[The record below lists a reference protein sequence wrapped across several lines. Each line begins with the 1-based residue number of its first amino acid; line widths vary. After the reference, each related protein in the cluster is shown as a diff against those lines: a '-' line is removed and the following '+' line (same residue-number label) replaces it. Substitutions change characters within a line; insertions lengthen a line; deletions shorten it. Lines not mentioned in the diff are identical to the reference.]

1 VHVFVAL
8 TSVAEPCGFNGL
20 QGPNSSLNLNV
31 KILVIG
37 LRGAGKTQ
45 LIRSLLAMGSSSSSD
60 NSSTSSSSS
69 VTSLPLDAF
78 TGGTKRVEVSQ
89 GQVLGVTL
97 TLIDT
102 PGLTASAAGA
112 AANAAVLRKLRKAF
126 QQHEPD
132 LVLYVDRCEAGCCL
146 KLLQQQYCCVHVKL
160 CVMCFSCL
168 LHCLAELSAL
178 SRHKLHT
185 CIAPGASN
193 SKQHFFVGFTS
204 FTTFDQG

>member
-1 VHVFVAL
+1 MG
-8 TSVAEPCGFNGL
+8 S

-37 LRGAGKTQ
+37 LRGTGKTQ
-45 LIRSLLAMGSSSSSD
+45 LIRSLLAMGSSSSSAA
-60 NSSTSSSSS
+60 
-69 VTSLPLDAF
+69 SLPLDAF
-78 TGGTKRVEVSQ
+78 SGGTKRVEVSQ

-132 LVLYVDRCEAGCCL
+132 LVLYVDRYGAIRQE
-146 KLLQQQYCCVHVKL
+146 
-160 CVMCFSCL
+160 F
-168 LHCLAELSAL
+168 LS
-178 SRHKLHT
+178 
-185 CIAPGASN
+185 
-193 SKQHFFVGFTS
+193 V
-204 FTTFDQG
+204 